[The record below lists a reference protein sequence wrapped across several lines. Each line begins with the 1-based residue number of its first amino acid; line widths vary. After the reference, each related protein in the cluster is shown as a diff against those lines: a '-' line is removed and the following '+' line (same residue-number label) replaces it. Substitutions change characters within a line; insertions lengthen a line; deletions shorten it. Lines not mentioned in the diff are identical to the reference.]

1 MCRENLF
8 QGSGSCGYG
17 GLINFTSAGE
27 GAGDPGKSRE
37 GGPQATCW
45 RAPAQPSPAGPGP
58 RGARAALGGAAVLA
72 LP

>member
-45 RAPAQPSPAGPGP
+45 RAPAQPSPA
-58 RGARAALGGAAVLA
+58 RVRAALGGAAVLA